1 MRIKQIFLSLSGIVI
16 AASVGIIGSMT
27 LSRSSQDRLQQA
39 YAARYESYLLADE
52 LRQSSDDLTRLVRTY
67 VSTANPAYK
76 DQYNAVLDI
85 RNGKSPRP
93 QEYYRIYWDFVAGGN
108 PSPRPL
114 GETKPLLD
122 MMKDAGFSQKEM
134 DLLAEAKGNSD
145 GLVNLEVEA
154 MKLMEDTNPAT
165 KAQSQMKAI
174 EMVNSPDYHTYK
186 AKIME
191 PIDRFYVELNNRLLD
206 NIASATATANFYWLC
221 MIVSVGALSLAIAG
235 FGLVIYQRVVRG
247 IFALQ
252 SNMEL
257 VSGHKLENPV
267 GLQDRGDEIGDMAR
281 ALEGFRQSAI
291 RQDALE
297 AEAIEARSRS
307 EAERARLVDEAEH
320 AAQQR
325 LNNATSALANGLKR
339 LAEGDLSF
347 SIDQPLSPEFEPLRA
362 DLNSAV
368 GQLRKTLAAVARS
381 TEQIDTGS
389 REISQSAD
397 DLSRRTEQQ
406 AAALEQTAAALDE
419 ITTNVANSEKR
430 VQEARSV
437 TQEANRSTQQ
447 SGQIVAKAVEAM
459 GRIEGS
465 SDQIS
470 NIITV
475 IDEIAFQTN
484 LLALNA
490 GVEAARAGEAGK
502 GFAVVAQE
510 VRELAQRSAK
520 AAKEIKELIRSS
532 NLEVENGVRLVRET
546 GDALQTID
554 DIIAKVT
561 AHMEAIATSS
571 REQSLGLAEVNT
583 AVNQMDQVTQKNA
596 AMVEETNAASVTL
609 AQEVNGL
616 REMIFQFKLAG
627 GGSSAS
633 RWNNAA

>member
-27 LSRSSQDRLQQA
+27 LSRGSQDKLQQA

-93 QEYYRIYWDFVAGGN
+93 QDYYRIYWDFVAGGN
-108 PSPRPL
+108 ASPRPL

-165 KAQSQMKAI
+165 KAASQMKAI
-174 EMVNSPDYHTYK
+174 EMVNSTDYHTYK

-191 PIDRFYVELNNRLLD
+191 PIDRFYVELNTRLLD

-221 MIVSVGALSLAIAG
+221 MIVSVATLCLAIAG

-257 VSGHKLENPV
+257 VSNHKLDNPV
-267 GLQDRGDEIGDMAR
+267 ALQDRGDEIGDMAR

-291 RQDALE
+291 RQVALE
-297 AEAIEARSRS
+297 AEAVEARSRNDAERS
-307 EAERARLVDEAEH
+307 RLVEEAEQ

-325 LNNATSALANGLKR
+325 LNNATSTLAAGLKR
-339 LAEGDLSF
+339 LSDGDLSF
-347 SIDQPLSPEFEPLRA
+347 SIDQPLSPEFEPLRL

-368 GQLRKTLAAVARS
+368 GQLRQTLSAVARS

-437 TQEANRSTQQ
+437 TLEANRSTQQ

-532 NLEVENGVRLVRET
+532 NQEVENGVRLVRET

-627 GGSSAS
+627 GGSSGA